1 MFPKQPSVYREPAS
15 ARPCRARANVQR
27 LCRTPCKP
35 HVSRGPFA
43 SETRTPFLALTV
55 GDVGDGVMFQW
66 NTRIATVFI
75 VSAAMAT
82 TAAAQPQHKQG
93 GGAPA
98 ARPAPAA
105 PAPHPAPAP
114 HAAPAPRAAPQAAAP
129 RAAPHIAAPR
139 AAPQAGGPRTAQTP
153 RAAPQ
158 QSARPSGGPPASA
171 MARHAPTPRT
181 SAAPAQQQP
190 QVTRR
195 NAGGQAGST
204 VAQPGPR
211 GNLARQAPAAGSAAA
226 AQSAR
231 FG

>member
-1 MFPKQPSVYREPAS
+1 
-15 ARPCRARANVQR
+15 
-27 LCRTPCKP
+27 
-35 HVSRGPFA
+35 
-43 SETRTPFLALTV
+43 
-55 GDVGDGVMFQW
+55 MFQW

-105 PAPHPAPAP
+105 PAP
-114 HAAPAPRAAPQAAAP
+114 

-139 AAPQAGGPRTAQTP
+139 AAPPQAGGPRTAQTP

-190 QVTRR
+190 QITGR
-195 NAGGQAGST
+195 NAGGRGGERL
-204 VAQPGPR
+204 AQPTQPSPR
-211 GNLARQAPAAGSAAA
+211 GNLARQAPAAGPAAAAGAGAAAAGAAAA

-231 FG
+231 IGHDRATQQNVAPQAQLNRNPQSA